1 MKRMLLLICF
11 LQSLLHAQNISI
23 GYNYGIASL
32 IKKPKACHY
41 NKTRNPSAEAYK
53 SIELRIFSSKKWGL
67 SFAIAG
73 SMWTFPNA
81 INNYE
86 QNYKLEDVQVSSL
99 QIQPG
104 VVYNRTQSLHL
115 ILSFYNNFFVGNDNF
130 NYNEAVKS
138 NYKNLGINT
147 VISYE
152 PLRNFLEKK
161 KIVNYSLALNVKA
174 EIALLHYIE
183 NVNYLPYSISIGASL
198 TFR

>member
-1 MKRMLLLICF
+1 
-11 LQSLLHAQNISI
+11 
-23 GYNYGIASL
+23 
-32 IKKPKACHY
+32 
-41 NKTRNPSAEAYK
+41 
-53 SIELRIFSSKKWGL
+53 
-67 SFAIAG
+67 
-73 SMWTFPNA
+73 MWTFPDA

-104 VVYNRTQSLHL
+104 VVYNRNQSLHL
-115 ILSFYNNFFVGNDNF
+115 FLSFYNNFFVGNDNF
-130 NYNEAVKS
+130 NYNEAVKA

-161 KIVNYSLALNVKA
+161 NIVNYSLALNAKA
-174 EIALLHYIE
+174 EIALLHYIQ
-183 NVNYLPYSISIGASL
+183 NANYLPYSISIGASL